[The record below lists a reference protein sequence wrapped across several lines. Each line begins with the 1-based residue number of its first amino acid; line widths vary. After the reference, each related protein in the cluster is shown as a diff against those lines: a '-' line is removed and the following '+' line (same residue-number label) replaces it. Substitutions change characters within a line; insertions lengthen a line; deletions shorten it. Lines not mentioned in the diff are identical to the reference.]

1 MKEMAMLPAPVC
13 RPLALVVL
21 LLGPA
26 AAPAADGVLS
36 RVELAKLG
44 KAATALVEMKEPWA
58 YGTAFC
64 IHPSGLFLTNEHV
77 VHEAGP
83 GGAVGL
89 ILNPGL
95 AKQKVLRAEVVRT
108 NPEEDVALL
117 RADDGKDLP
126 ALELGSDDSLVELMD
141 VVAFGFPFGTALPHD
156 PKDYPAI
163 SINTGHVTAL
173 RRREGR
179 LNRIQIDAALNPG
192 NSGGP
197 VLDEHG
203 KVVGIV
209 VTGVRGSGINFAIP
223 VDVARRFVFRP
234 EIHLILPFVT
244 KENRDK
250 PAVFKA
256 RVTSLVP
263 FPKPPDL
270 ELILT
275 AGDGKDRTFPMER
288 VGESYRAEAVPV
300 LPRTGPAAVE
310 EATIACAVVAR
321 QDGKELGRAGDSLAI
336 AGVFH
341 PEPEGP
347 AAGTI
352 APPVLEGGK
361 AVRAMPSTIRDVA
374 VGGGGR
380 FLLLNLAKVRKV
392 AVFDVRAARVVKYIP
407 VAEDDVKV
415 AAGRDK
421 LVVVLPDHSVVERW
435 SLATFEREMAV
446 PLAARQ
452 KVTAVALGSASQGP
466 VLVGTA
472 GRISFLDLRTLR
484 PLDVRAPVDE
494 PGGIDERT
502 RVRASADG
510 RTFGLWRADSYPQGL
525 RTVVLIGRQLQVHV
539 ERGSA
544 GHLTPGPDGNTIFT
558 GRGLYTVQLKPLR
571 EDNDAGAAY
580 CVPAT
585 HGTLYLSVNPRDGSL
600 AVHMVGHL
608 GPLARLTDVEVPD
621 LGDGD
626 RESFPGD
633 RRLNLIP
640 DAKVIVTIPI
650 SNDRLVVQRFDL
662 LEALKKADVDYLLVT
677 SQPEMVAKTGEA
689 WTYQLAVLS
698 RKGGV
703 TYRVESGP
711 KGMEVSPQG
720 LVKWQVPARTEETE
734 AAVIIAVT
742 DKAGQEVYQTF
753 TLSLRE

>member
-1 MKEMAMLPAPVC
+1 MPPAPFC
-13 RPLALVVL
+13 RRLALVVL
-21 LLGPA
+21 LLGPT
-26 AAPAADGVLS
+26 AAPAADAALS
-36 RVELAKLG
+36 RVELARLG
-44 KAATALVEMKEPWA
+44 KAATALVELKEEGA

-77 VHEAGP
+77 VHETGP
-83 GGAVGL
+83 GGAVAL

-108 NPEEDVALL
+108 NPDEDVALL
-117 RADDGKDLP
+117 RADDAKDLP
-126 ALELGSDDSLVELMD
+126 ALELGTDDSLVELMD
-141 VVAFGFPFGTALPHD
+141 VVAFGFPFGTALAPD
-156 PKDYPAI
+156 QKDYPAV

-179 LNRIQIDAALNPG
+179 LHRIQIDAVLNRG

-197 VLDEHG
+197 LLDERG

-209 VTGVRGSGINFAIP
+209 VTGIRGSGVNFAIP

-234 EIHLILPFVT
+234 TIQLVLPFVT
-244 KENRDK
+244 KENRDR

-256 RVTSLVP
+256 RVRSLVP

-270 ELILT
+270 ELVLT

-288 VGESYRAEAVPV
+288 VGDTYQAEAVPV
-300 LPRTGPAAVE
+300 PPRTGPAAVE
-310 EATIACAVVAR
+310 EAAIACAVVAR

-347 AAGTI
+347 AAGPIT
-352 APPVLEGGK
+352 PPALDGGK
-361 AVRAMPSTIRDVA
+361 AVRALPSAVSDVA

-380 FLLLNLAKVRKV
+380 FLVLNLARAHKL
-392 AVFDVRAARVVKYIP
+392 AVFDVSAARVVKYIS
-407 VAEDDVKV
+407 VEEDDVKF

-421 LVVVLPDHSVVERW
+421 LVVVLPAHSIVERW
-435 SLATFEREMAV
+435 SLATFEREMSV
-446 PLAARQ
+446 PLATRR
-452 KVTAVALGSASQGP
+452 KVTAVAMGSASQGP

-472 GRISFLDLRTLR
+472 DRFTFLDLRTLR
-484 PLDVRAPVDE
+484 PLDVRVPEDE
-494 PGGIDERT
+494 VAGIDEGT

-510 RTFGLWRADSYPQGL
+510 RTFGLWRADSHPQGL
-525 RTVVLIGRQLQVHV
+525 RTLVLIGRQIQVHH
-539 ERGSA
+539 ERASA
-544 GHLTPGPDGNTIFT
+544 GHVTPGPDGNTIFT
-558 GRGLYTVQLKPLR
+558 ARGLYTVQLEPRR
-571 EDNDAGAAY
+571 EDNGAGAAY
-580 CVPAT
+580 CVPAA
-585 HGTLYLSVNPRDGSL
+585 HGPLYLSVNPRDGGL
-600 AVHMVGHL
+600 TLRMVGHL
-608 GPLARLTDVEVPD
+608 GSLARLTDVEVPEGLSD
-621 LGDGD
+621 ED
-626 RESFPGD
+626 RRRFAGD
-633 RRLNLIP
+633 RRLHLIP

-650 SNDRLVVQRFDL
+650 SNDRLVLQRFDL
-662 LEALKKADVDYLLVT
+662 LEALKKSDVDYLLVT
-677 SQPEMVAKTGEA
+677 SQPQPVAQKGEA

-703 TYRVESGP
+703 SYRVESAP

-734 AAVIIAVT
+734 VSVIVAVT